1 MEQKNRQSY
10 LDWLRMLAIIGV
22 LFFHSAQ
29 PFASENKWHIM
40 NNQTSDLFAEFTF
53 WISRFRMPLL
63 FFISGAVTYFIL
75 KKKTAT
81 QFVGLRFQR
90 LIVPLIFGMLVIVPP
105 QVYLERLHQGF
116 KGNYFEFYLTI
127 FKGEAYPKGN
137 TSWHHL
143 WFIAYLFV
151 YDIVAAPLFAW
162 LTSAKAKVFIRKLDW
177 LAEGKRVYL
186 LTVPA
191 IIVFSSLVLKYP
203 QTNDLV
209 HDWMY
214 LPYFFMFFVP
224 GFLCMRNTKLMDSI
238 ERCRRISLL
247 VAFLSL
253 IVMNYRRWNDIDLEN
268 LTDNWGANP
277 FTYLYLSIYPIIAW
291 SWVLAVVGYG
301 KKYLNLQHKALS
313 YINQF
318 VYPFY
323 ILHQTVI
330 VILAY
335 YVVKTTDNI
344 ESKYFFIVTV
354 TFILCIAAFHLLIRP
369 NKIMRYLFGMKSQ
382 KEDSGKKVIIPDSAF
397 LNNQTDHQTTPI
409 LVDRVEKELCH
420 EIPVKTVAQY

>member
-1 MEQKNRQSY
+1 MQQNNRQSY
-10 LDWLRMLAIIGV
+10 LDWLRMLAIVGV

-53 WISRFRMPLL
+53 WLSRFRMPLL

-105 QVYLERLHQGF
+105 QVYLERLNQGF
-116 KGNYFEFYLTI
+116 KGNFFDFYPTI
-127 FKGEAYPKGN
+127 FKGDAYPSGN

-151 YDIVAAPLFAW
+151 YDIVAAPLFGW
-162 LTSAKAKVFIRKLDW
+162 LSLPRAEVFIKKLDW
-177 LAEGKRVYL
+177 IAKGKRVYL
-186 LTVPA
+186 LTIPA
-191 IIVFSSLVLKYP
+191 IVVFSTLVLKYP

-209 HDWMY
+209 HDKMY

-224 GFLCMRNTKLMDSI
+224 GFICICNGKLMDSI
-238 ERCRRISLL
+238 ERCRRTSLL
-247 VAFLSL
+247 IAFLSTIL
-253 IVMNYRRWNDIDLEN
+253 MNYGRWNDIDLEN
-268 LTDNWGANP
+268 LTSNWGANP
-277 FTYLYLSIYPIIAW
+277 ITYLYLSIYPIIAW

-301 KKYLNLQHKALS
+301 KKYLNKTHMALS

-354 TFILCIAAFHLLIRP
+354 TFILCIAAFHLIIRRY
-369 NKIMRYLFGMKSQ
+369 KITRFLFGMKEQ
-382 KEDSGKKVIIPDSAF
+382 KEVADKKIIPRNSI
-397 LNNQTDHQTTPI
+397 LKKEMPI
-409 LVDRVEKELCH
+409 TAT
-420 EIPVKTVAQY
+420 I